1 MNSHFFVNGPLL
13 IPVYSIFFN
22 ELFYIASLAELSNSA
37 HKKQRCFYC
46 ALQTSQLYQL
56 NNTYVIGLYEEF
68 HLPCLLSSVGTGWIP
83 NTTVFLIGSMS
94 VRAVFNNCLAVGTPE
109 PYRDSKKDTQ

>member
-13 IPVYSIFFN
+13 IPVYSIFFLI
-22 ELFYIASLAELSNSA
+22 LFYIASLAELSNSA
-37 HKKQRCFYC
+37 HIIQRCFFC
-46 ALQTSQLYQL
+46 ALQTSQLHQL
-56 NNTYVIGLYEEF
+56 NNTYMHVIGLYEEF

-83 NTTVFLIGSMS
+83 NPTVFLIGSMR

-109 PYRDSKKDTQ
+109 P